1 MWLYSVWTNSAVCL
15 RFFLIVIKSV
25 GILFMKHRTPW
36 QYEIEAINGVH
47 TSMCNNLL
55 SITNGQN
62 QLYIMYYDVH
72 SILRLIRYMP
82 SNTNTVS
89 PKSMRRFHLHLIDYV
104 PRANMKIHT
113 CCTVHSV
120 HFQHRI
126 RESDNDTCERE
137 SEKSSAT
144 SLYDTVYN
152 AGKFMLAI

>member
-1 MWLYSVWTNSAVCL
+1 
-15 RFFLIVIKSV
+15 
-25 GILFMKHRTPW
+25 MKHRTPW

-82 SNTNTVS
+82 SNTNTVL

-137 SEKSSAT
+137 RARNLQQLHSMIPSTMQENLCWQFNNFGLNSILIGHST
-144 SLYDTVYN
+144 TGCS
-152 AGKFMLAI
+152 